1 MKPEHFK
8 NWNEAL
14 ARVAEAEKTW
24 KAGSLQEAAD
34 AATMA
39 LILACIAVRDIAKE
53 LDVPGL
59 STIASNAYLEAWE
72 KREKHHTPK
81 KLMDWARTTF
91 KRLHSELPPDTFPP
105 PRV

>member
-14 ARVAEAEKTW
+14 ARMAEAERTW
-24 KAGSLQEAAD
+24 KAGSFQEAAD

-39 LILACIAVRDIAKE
+39 LILACIAMRDISKVI
-53 LDVPGL
+53 DDPGL
-59 STIASNAYLEAWE
+59 STIASSAYLEAGE

-81 KLMDWARTTF
+81 ELMDWVRTTF
-91 KRLHSELPPDTFPP
+91 NRLHSELPPDTFPP